1 METEESIRRLSAEI
15 QGRNNGSQ
23 SGSYTIMRSDSIL
36 NVEKI
41 RLVIYLTQ
49 NIRQREKS
57 RMTSQCL
64 F

>member
-1 METEESIRRLSAEI
+1 MEAEESIRRLSAQI

-23 SGSYTIMRSDSIL
+23 NGSYIVMRSDSIL

-41 RLVIYLTQ
+41 SLVIYLTQ
-49 NIRQREKS
+49 DIRQREKS